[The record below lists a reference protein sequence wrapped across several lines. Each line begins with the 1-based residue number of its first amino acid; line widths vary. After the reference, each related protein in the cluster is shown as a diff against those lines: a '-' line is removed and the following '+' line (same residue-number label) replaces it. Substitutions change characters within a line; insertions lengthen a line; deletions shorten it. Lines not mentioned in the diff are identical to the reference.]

1 MNEALIALITALISL
16 LGFAPPADAPSAP
29 APVEA
34 APSPDYRDGAWFMG
48 DEADAA
54 RLTAP
59 GRCPAE
65 DSCVIAWLAP
75 GLPIIIEMQ
84 A

>member
-16 LGFAPPADAPSAP
+16 LGFAPPADAPSEAP

-48 DEADAA
+48 D
-54 RLTAP
+54 RPLTAP